1 VPAAATTLKSK
12 GKIQLLLK
20 ILHFF
25 FVLFNNIVQSFFLS
39 PKTQECSA
47 SSTTENITTEI

>member
-1 VPAAATTLKSK
+1 VPAVATTLKSK

-20 ILHFF
+20 IWLFF

-39 PKTQECSA
+39 PKIEECSV
-47 SSTTENITTEI
+47 SSTTENIITEI